1 MRNVN
6 LTTVNVQVNDRSVR
20 TNVVVKT
27 IRTELLRLR
36 LCLRHACKPFAKHY
50 GEWQRGSQA
59 MVPVAVSPSL
69 GGLRS
74 SGGPGIAL
82 GS

>member
-6 LTTVNVQVNDRSVR
+6 LTAVNVQVNDRLVR
-20 TNVVVKT
+20 TNVVVT
-27 IRTELLRLR
+27 LRDELLRLR
-36 LCLRHACKPFAKHY
+36 LCLRHACKAFAKHY
-50 GEWQRGSQA
+50 GEWQHGSQA
-59 MVPVAVSPSL
+59 MVPAAVSPSL

-74 SGGPGIAL
+74 SGVPGIAL